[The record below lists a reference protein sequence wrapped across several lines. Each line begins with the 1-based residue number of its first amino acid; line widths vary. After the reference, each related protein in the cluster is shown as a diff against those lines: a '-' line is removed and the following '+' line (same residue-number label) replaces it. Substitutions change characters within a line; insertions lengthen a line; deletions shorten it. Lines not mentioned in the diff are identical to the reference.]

1 MISIL
6 QAEPIGKVVVGVD
19 THKYVHTA
27 VAVDVV
33 GGVQVQ
39 GTTGV
44 PADRGGYEQL
54 DTWARQFGRVLAF
67 GVEGTGSHGA
77 GLASHLRRHGH
88 KLVEVNRP
96 DRRVRRQR
104 GKSDP
109 IDAENAAR
117 AVLAGTATAT
127 AKSAEGTVEMV
138 RHIKIAR
145 DGAGKARTQAMVTL
159 KALIVTVPDE
169 LRQQLQGLPK
179 TTLIERCAGLR
190 PGPVTSPAA
199 SAKHSIRAMAR
210 RWKDLNDEV
219 KEHDALLGA
228 LTKAHAPEL
237 VDAFGIGADTA
248 AEVPVTVG
256 DNPERIRS
264 QAAFGK
270 LAGGLPRPGLVRQ
283 DEPAPA
289 QPRRSPTTELRALP
303 RGDRPHALPPTHDR
317 LRCPAHSRGQD
328 ETGDHPLP
336 QALSDPRDLPVHEGT
351 MAHSFARQVD
361 SAVGANA
368 FEETGPGS
376 LAAHREQQTG
386 SEISRSLHRRL

>member
-1 MISIL
+1 VTSIL

-33 GGVQVQ
+33 GGVQ
-39 GTTGV
+39 GTTSV
-44 PADRGGYEQL
+44 SADRGGYEQL
-54 DTWARQFGRVLAF
+54 DTWASQFGQVLAF
-67 GVEGTGSHGA
+67 GVEGTGSYGA

-127 AKSAEGTVEMV
+127 PKSAEGTVEMI
-138 RHIKIAR
+138 RHLKIAR
-145 DGAGKARTQAMVTL
+145 DGAVKARTQAMVTL
-159 KALIVTVPDE
+159 KALIVTIPDE

-179 TTLIERCAGLR
+179 MTLIERCAGLR

-199 SAKHSIRAMAR
+199 SAKHAIRAMAR
-210 RWKDLNDEV
+210 RWKDLHDEI
-219 KEHDALLGA
+219 KEHDALLVE
-228 LTKAHAPEL
+228 LTKTHAPDL

-248 AEVPVTVG
+248 AEVLVTVG

-264 QAAFGK
+264 QAAFAK
-270 LAGGLPRPGLVRQ
+270 LAGVCPVPASSGKTNRHRLNRGGHRQLNSALYRVVIVRMRFH
-283 DEPAPA
+283 
-289 QPRRSPTTELRALP
+289 QPTIDYVTRRTAEGKTKQEIIRCLKRYLA
-303 RGDRPHALPPTHDR
+303 REIYQYVKAKQPPNEVT
-317 LRCPAHSRGQD
+317 
-328 ETGDHPLP
+328 
-336 QALSDPRDLPVHEGT
+336 
-351 MAHSFARQVD
+351 
-361 SAVGANA
+361 
-368 FEETGPGS
+368 
-376 LAAHREQQTG
+376 
-386 SEISRSLHRRL
+386 

>member
-1 MISIL
+1 MTGIL

-33 GGVQVQ
+33 GGVQ

-44 PADRGGYEQL
+44 PADRGGYQQL
-54 DTWARQFGRVLAF
+54 DTWARRFGRVLAF
-67 GVEGTGSHGA
+67 GVEGTGSYGA

-88 KLVEVNRP
+88 KPVEVNRP
-96 DRRVRRQR
+96 DRRVRRRR

-117 AVLAGTATAT
+117 AGLAGTATAT
-127 AKSAEGTVEMV
+127 PKSTEGMVEMV

-145 DGAGKARTQAMVTL
+145 DGAVETRTQAIVTL

-169 LRQQLQGLPK
+169 LRRQLRGLPK
-179 TTLIERCAGLR
+179 MTLIERCAGLR

-228 LTKAHAPEL
+228 LTKAHAPEP

-264 QAAFGK
+264 QAAFAK
-270 LAGGLPRPGLVRQ
+270 LAGVCPVPASSGRTNRHRLNRGGHRQLNSALYRVVIVRMRFHQ
-283 DEPAPA
+283 PTIDHVARRTAEGKTKQEIIPCLKRYPARETHQYIKA
-289 QPRRSPTTELRALP
+289 KQ
-303 RGDRPHALPPTHDR
+303 PPTK
-317 LRCPAHSRGQD
+317 A
-328 ETGDHPLP
+328 T
-336 QALSDPRDLPVHEGT
+336 
-351 MAHSFARQVD
+351 
-361 SAVGANA
+361 
-368 FEETGPGS
+368 
-376 LAAHREQQTG
+376 
-386 SEISRSLHRRL
+386 